1 MKIILQS
8 LKFTAKNH
16 LKEFVEEKVSKL
28 DRFHEKI
35 IAAEVTLTLEDEK
48 QIENKSCD
56 IRLVI
61 PGNDILV
68 KRNGASFEESL
79 LKTVEIL
86 QNKLQRLKEKTDH
99 SDMSAMMG

>member
-56 IRLVI
+56 IRLII
-61 PGNDILV
+61 PGNDLLV
-68 KRNGASFEESL
+68 KRAAASFEEAV

-86 QNKLQRLKEKTDH
+86 QNQLQRMKEKSSH